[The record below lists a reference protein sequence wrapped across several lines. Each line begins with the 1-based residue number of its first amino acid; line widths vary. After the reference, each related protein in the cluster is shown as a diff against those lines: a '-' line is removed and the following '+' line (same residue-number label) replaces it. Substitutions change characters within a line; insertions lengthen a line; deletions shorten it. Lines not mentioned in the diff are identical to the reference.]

1 MWRLLL
7 GGFFVAHGLVH
18 AAVWAAPTKEGG
30 MPFDPKH
37 SWALSSLGVEQGARA
52 LAVSLA
58 LLATAAFVAVGIGVW
73 AGQEWWRPLAIGSA
87 AGSFALM
94 VLYFHPWLS
103 VGVLLDLGIFAALV
117 WTAWPPAS
125 TVGS

>member
-1 MWRLLL
+1 MWRFLL
-7 GGFFVAHGLVH
+7 GGFFVAHGPVH
-18 AAVWAAPTKEGG
+18 AAAWASPTKRGS

-37 SWALSSLGVEQGARA
+37 SWALSTLGLGPTARSVA
-52 LAVSLA
+52 ITLA

-73 AGQEWWRPLAIGSA
+73 IGQGWWRPLAIGSA

-94 VLYFHPWLS
+94 VLCFHPWLS
-103 VGVLLDLGIFAALV
+103 LGVLLDVGIFAALL

>member
-18 AAVWAAPTKEGG
+18 AAVWAIPPKEGG

-37 SWALSSLGVEQGARA
+37 SWALSALGLGQSARS
-52 LAVSLA
+52 LAVTSA
-58 LLATAAFVAVGIGVW
+58 VLATAAFVVVGIGVW
-73 AGQEWWRPLAIGSA
+73 AGQGWWRPLAIGSA

-103 VGVLLDLGIFAALV
+103 MGVLLDVGILSALV
-117 WTAWPPAS
+117 WTTWPWA
-125 TVGS
+125 TVIGS